1 MEIFWLA
8 LMVASWSLFT
18 VIVVWLATTTRRI
31 HPDVALLLR
40 AVVALLLAAGVIFL
54 FLAG

>member
-8 LMVASWSLFT
+8 LMAVSWSLLA
-18 VIVVWLATTTRRI
+18 VLVMWLATTSRRI
-31 HPDVALLLR
+31 HPDAALLLR
-40 AVVALLLAAGVIFL
+40 AILALLLAAGVIFL